1 MIITRTVNPIR
12 QRVPTLREGWGT
24 AHEARPLSRSLVRR
38 LKINNGGLINSMA
51 GPEGHAKELL
61 MRLEP
66 RPAEPLNRICLCP
79 LYAA

>member
-1 MIITRTVNPIR
+1 MGP
-12 QRVPTLREGWGT
+12 
-24 AHEARPLSRSLVRR
+24 AHEARPLSRSLVKR

-66 RPAEPLNRICLCP
+66 CPGEPLNRICLCP
-79 LYAA
+79 HFTLRGLEMLTVAGGRSGE

>member
-1 MIITRTVNPIR
+1 M
-12 QRVPTLREGWGT
+12 GT
-24 AHEARPLSRSLVRR
+24 AHEARPLSRSLVKR

-79 LYAA
+79 HFTRLRDVHGWGREIW